1 VIVVLAG
8 GVGAARFLEGVVT
21 VVPPGEVTVVSNT
34 GDDLDFFGL
43 RVCPDI
49 DTVVYTL
56 AGVADGA
63 RGWGLLHDTFH
74 TVAGLR
80 RFAPEVW
87 FNLGDH
93 DLATCLYRTQRLADG
108 ATLTAVTAEIVTAHG
123 LAVRLL
129 PMTDA
134 RVATR
139 VMTPAG
145 ELAFQEY
152 FVHRRT
158 EDDVLDVRFAGIETA
173 QPARGVLAAIE
184 NAAAILIAPSNP
196 IVSIG
201 PILAVPGMR
210 AALQTTA
217 APVVAVSPIIGGEA
231 IKGPAAKMLRTLGY
245 EASATQIG
253 ALYADVLD
261 TLVLDQADAALV
273 PAVEAHGLRAVVTD
287 TIMRGRYEK
296 AALARVALEAAGI
309 AM

>member
-261 TLVLDQADAALV
+261 TLVLDAADAALV